1 MNAYFPQMTLEQL
14 NAAITAITTS
24 MQEKAEIYRKCE
36 DAGDTGSAQRVYAQ
50 YMNLLG
56 AKSQLISADYRRVDG

>member
-24 MQEKAEIYRKCE
+24 MQEKTEIYRKCE
-36 DAGDTGSAQRVYAQ
+36 EAGDIGSAKRVHAQ
-50 YMNLLG
+50 YVNLLG
-56 AKSQLISADYRRVDG
+56 AKLQLENADYRRVDG